1 MNLEDS
7 QLLKE
12 FLLRN
17 ETLLIGELFN
27 ELELVTVEEATEFIN
42 NNIIEDILIYDDEI
56 NLIINGG
63 RAIAVIKA
71 EEVDLEYLEAI
82 QRELIWKC

>member
-7 QLLKE
+7 QLLRE

-17 ETLLIGELFN
+17 ETVLIGELFN
-27 ELELVTVEEATEFIN
+27 ELELITVEEATEFIN

-82 QRELIWKC
+82 

>member
-7 QLLKE
+7 QLLRE

-17 ETLLIGELFN
+17 ETVLIGELFN
-27 ELELVTVEEATEFIN
+27 ELELITVEEATEFIN
-42 NNIIEDILIYDDEI
+42 NNIIKDILIYDDEI

-82 QRELIWKC
+82 

>member
-27 ELELVTVEEATEFIN
+27 ELELVTVEDATEFIN

-71 EEVDLEYLEAI
+71 EEVDL
-82 QRELIWKC
+82 RELIWKC

>member
-7 QLLKE
+7 QLLRE

-17 ETLLIGELFN
+17 ETVLIGELFN

-82 QRELIWKC
+82 

>member
-17 ETLLIGELFN
+17 ETVLIGELFN

-82 QRELIWKC
+82 